1 METKHLT
8 ILHSNDMHGDF
19 LPGVRDGRKTGGLA
33 LLSGYVKES
42 RKRDGNVLYAIAGD
56 VFQGSIIDQE
66 YRGISTIDLIN
77 QLNPDVMTIG
87 NHEVDYGLSH
97 LLFLEK
103 CANFPIIN
111 ANLYVTL
118 NSSRLFLPY
127 LIKEVNG
134 MKILFIGLLTEEVIR
149 VTRQDKLVGT
159 FVDVEQAVHEIELI
173 LDSYRTVDIDL
184 TVLLTHIGIEKDREL
199 AERLDPQY
207 GVDLIIGGHSHTSME
222 HPEFV
227 NGIWIA
233 QAGHGTGQIGRFD
246 LICDTDTNS
255 IADMKW
261 ECVPINE
268 ETAVPDEAM
277 QELLNRYQSA
287 TDAKYSRVIT
297 TFERKLTH
305 PSRNQETELGNL
317 YADLLQ
323 AGSSFDLM
331 VLGSGSIRKEEL
343 GPIVTFQDMKEN
355 TPFDDGLWM
364 LKVKGEQLR
373 RMVSYVFRD
382 EAWSGHTE
390 FYQYSRGMRILWDR
404 RKRVLEEFRFH
415 GAEIRDQD
423 EFSIGLQDYHL
434 RNFDQVFS
442 VSLKEVS
449 RNMEPRLV
457 AVSLNHIIEEYMTT
471 HQGLNAEVE
480 GRIVVTDG
488 GRS

>member
-1 METKHLT
+1 MRNRNLT
-8 ILHSNDMHGDF
+8 ILHNNDMHGEF
-19 LPGVRDGRKTGGLA
+19 TARQKNGKACGGLP
-33 LLSGYVKES
+33 LLSGYVKKA
-42 RKRDGNVLYAIAGD
+42 RKEEKDVLYAIAGD

-118 NSSRLFLPY
+118 NGSRLFLPY
-127 LIKEVNG
+127 LIQEVNG
-134 MKILFIGLLTEEVIR
+134 MKVLFIGILTEEVIA
-149 VTRQDKLVGT
+149 VTRQDKLIGT

-207 GVDLIIGGHSHTSME
+207 GVDLIIGGHSHTHMKE
-222 HPEFV
+222 PELV

-233 QAGHGTGQIGRFD
+233 QAGSGTSQIGRFD
-246 LICDTDTNS
+246 LVCDTDHNCIS
-255 IADMKW
+255 DMRW
-261 ECVPINE
+261 ECVDINE
-268 ETAVPDEAM
+268 ETAGPDPAM
-277 QELLNRYQSA
+277 QELLDRYQSA
-287 TDAKYSRVIT
+287 TDAKYARVIT

-305 PSRNQETELGNL
+305 PSRTEETELGNL

-323 AGSSFDLM
+323 EGSSFDLM
-331 VLGSGSIRKEEL
+331 MLGSGSIRKEEL

-355 TPFDDGLWM
+355 TPFDDCLWM
-364 LKVKGEQLR
+364 MKVKGEQLR
-373 RMVSYVFRD
+373 RMVSYVFRE

-390 FYQYSRGMRILWDR
+390 FYQYSRGMRIVWDR
-404 RKRVLEEFRFH
+404 KKGSLQEFRFRDH
-415 GAEIRDQD
+415 EIRDD
-423 EFSIGLQDYHL
+423 EELLIGLQDYHF
-434 RNFDQVFS
+434 RNFDQVFA
-442 VSLKEVS
+442 VPAEEVS
-449 RNMEPRLV
+449 RNMEPRIV

-480 GRIVVTDG
+480 GRIRIKDG
-488 GRS
+488 GRT

>member
-1 METKHLT
+1 MRNRHLV
-8 ILHSNDMHGDF
+8 ILHSNDMHGEF
-19 LPGVRDGRKTGGLA
+19 TATKKDGKKTGGLP
-33 LLSGYVKES
+33 LLSGYVKKT
-42 RKRDGNVLYAIAGD
+42 RKEEKDVLYAIAGD

-111 ANLYVTL
+111 SNLYVTL
-118 NSSRLFLPY
+118 NGSRLFHPY

-134 MKILFIGLLTEEVIR
+134 MKILFIGLLTEEVIQ
-149 VTRQDKLVGT
+149 VTRQDKQIGT

-184 TVLLTHIGIEKDREL
+184 TVLITHIGIEKDREL
-199 AERLDPQY
+199 AMLLDPKY
-207 GVDLIIGGHSHTSME
+207 GVDLIIGGHSHTFMKE
-222 HPEFV
+222 PELV

-233 QAGHGTGQIGRFD
+233 QAGSGTKQIGRFD
-246 LICDTDTNS
+246 LTCDTDTNS
-255 IADMKW
+255 IAEMHW
-261 ECVPINE
+261 ESVLINE
-268 ETAVPDEAM
+268 ETTEPDLAM
-277 QELLNRYQSA
+277 QALLERYKSV

-305 PSRNQETELGNL
+305 PSRTEETELGNL

-323 AGSSFDLM
+323 EGSSFDLM
-331 VLGSGSIRKEEL
+331 MLGSGSIRKEEL
-343 GPIVTFQDMKEN
+343 GPIITFQDMKEN
-355 TPFDDGLWM
+355 TPFDDCLWM
-364 LKVKGEQLR
+364 VKVSGEQFR
-373 RMVSYVFRD
+373 RMVSTVFSY
-382 EAWSGHTE
+382 AWSGHTE

-404 RKRVLEEFRFH
+404 QAKTLREFRFR
-415 GAEIRDQD
+415 GNEIRNDD
-423 EFSIGLQDYHL
+423 EILIGLQDYHF
-434 RNFDQVFS
+434 RNFDQVFG
-442 VSLKEVS
+442 VEMEEVR
-449 RNMEPRLV
+449 RNMEPRIV

-480 GRIVVTDG
+480 GRIRILNG
-488 GRS
+488 GGA

>member
-1 METKHLT
+1 
-8 ILHSNDMHGDF
+8 
-19 LPGVRDGRKTGGLA
+19 
-33 LLSGYVKES
+33 
-42 RKRDGNVLYAIAGD
+42 
-56 VFQGSIIDQE
+56 
-66 YRGISTIDLIN
+66 
-77 QLNPDVMTIG
+77 
-87 NHEVDYGLSH
+87 
-97 LLFLEK
+97 
-103 CANFPIIN
+103 
-111 ANLYVTL
+111 
-118 NSSRLFLPY
+118 
-127 LIKEVNG
+127 

-423 EFSIGLQDYHL
+423 EFSIGLGKISY
-434 RNFDQVFS
+434 
-442 VSLKEVS
+442 
-449 RNMEPRLV
+449 
-457 AVSLNHIIEEYMTT
+457 
-471 HQGLNAEVE
+471 GLNIDL
-480 GRIVVTDG
+480 GQSF
-488 GRS
+488 RSVFADE